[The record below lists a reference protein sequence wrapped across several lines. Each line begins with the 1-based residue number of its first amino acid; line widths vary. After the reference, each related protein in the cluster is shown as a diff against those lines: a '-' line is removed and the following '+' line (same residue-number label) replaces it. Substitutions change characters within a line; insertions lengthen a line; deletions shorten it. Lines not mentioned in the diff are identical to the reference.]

1 MRQPCAAAGVHA
13 GDAAV
18 PFWRGRLLRV
28 NWHQQLNLLLD
39 FWKNQRI
46 FTTETA
52 GPSLSKVLLSG
63 GFDFPQPFCSGGG
76 RSTGCGCEGRPSRAL
91 RGRGGRRRGRAGP
104 RTWPGTA
111 AGGTILRAVGGG
123 RLSPA
128 GADAVTGRVPAPA
141 LPAGARRWVSK
152 RGGKRQTKDLCNG
165 LSSRLVV

>member
-52 GPSLSKVLLSG
+52 RPSLSKVLLSG

-76 RSTGCGCEGRPSRAL
+76 RSSLGAGA
-91 RGRGGRRRGRAGP
+91 RAGP
-104 RTWPGTA
+104 A
-111 AGGTILRAVGGG
+111 ALWGDEARGGG
-123 RLSPA
+123 AGPA
-128 GADAVTGRVPAPA
+128 RAHDR
-141 LPAGARRWVSK
+141 ARRRAEPFRGRWGGAPLPSRSRRGYRASPSASAARGCAEVSF
-152 RGGKRQTKDLCNG
+152 
-165 LSSRLVV
+165 